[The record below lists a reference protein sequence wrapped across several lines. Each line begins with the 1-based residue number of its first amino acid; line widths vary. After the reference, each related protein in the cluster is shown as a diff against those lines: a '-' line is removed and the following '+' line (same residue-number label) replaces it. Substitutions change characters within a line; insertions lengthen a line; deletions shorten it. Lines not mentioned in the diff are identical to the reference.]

1 MKQKKSRTLILPA
14 QECRASAGAHCL
26 GFDSMIPTKL
36 DRIAHEIGGELR
48 GPASAAAIDRICTD
62 SRGAAPGALFVALQ
76 GQQTDGHRF
85 LADAFRNGASAALV
99 SKDWIAGAASAS
111 VASASKDRSISAAWD
126 AAWPL
131 IVVDDPL
138 RGLQALAR
146 WHRSKYFDRVLAIT
160 GSNGKTIVKDA
171 LKSLLA
177 GKQVFA
183 SPGSYN
189 SQLGLPLA
197 VLSAEKPEPLAVL
210 EVGISAPGEMAALEE
225 IAQPTYGILTNI
237 GLAHF
242 AAFGSREAIARE
254 KMKLFE
260 RLPKNG
266 WLLLPA
272 NEPSLE
278 GLTERIQ
285 CPIYRVGDKEKL
297 LSLRPLALS
306 EEGQL
311 LELTAPSQAA
321 RSVRVKTRS
330 PELIQDL
337 HIAACAAHLLGVPLE
352 EIAAS
357 LNDYAP
363 TSTRM
368 ELWSSPQGIRIIND
382 SYSSDPIS
390 VHAALRSA
398 TLSTSRTGRKM
409 FAFAGMREL
418 GASSA
423 REHRQVGVQAAEC
436 GFSHLFLVGNGE
448 LETTAA
454 GYKSAQPEGTV
465 LQVKSA
471 DELKNQLLPL
481 LRPGDTV
488 LFKGPR
494 NAGMVKAVRDLSGAI
509 AQRCLWVNLAAI
521 EGNIARFRRHCG
533 STVHIVAMLKALA
546 YGTELVQ
553 LGSWMAQLGIHHIG
567 VSSANE
573 GVAVRKTGADQDI
586 LVFLSEREDVDNL
599 LNYRLTPVVYS
610 AELVDSL
617 IAALSGSGR
626 VLDVHLKVDTGMHRV
641 GVSPKVAVGLAQ
653 RIRNSGVMR
662 LTGVCTHFASAE
674 DPASDDFTREQIAAF
689 DEVIAGLKSSGFHDL
704 KVHAANTAGA
714 MRFPQAH
721 YNMVRIGL
729 GLYGIY
735 PSAAAQQVMD
745 LELAVGVTS
754 RITSIQEFSPGD
766 TLGYNRTFTAKRRTK
781 VGIVPFGYDD
791 GLPWRLSGTGQVLV
805 EGRTA
810 PIVGRISMDQMQI
823 DVTDI
828 PDANIGAEV
837 LLYGTHNGHTL
848 RPEQV
853 SQMAGT
859 IPYELLTRL
868 GERVHRIYIEP

>member
-1 MKQKKSRTLILPA
+1 
-14 QECRASAGAHCL
+14 
-26 GFDSMIPTKL
+26 MIPTKL
-36 DRIAHEIGGELR
+36 DRIAREIGGELR
-48 GPASAAAIDRICTD
+48 GASASAVIDRVCTD
-62 SRGAAPGALFVALQ
+62 SRGASPGALFVALK

-85 LADAFRNGASAALV
+85 LADAFRNGATAALV
-99 SKDWIAGAASAS
+99 AQDKLSS
-111 VASASKDRSISAAWD
+111 VALNAD
-126 AAWPL
+126 WPVIAL
-131 IVVDDPL
+131 TDPL
-138 RGLQALAR
+138 LGLQALAR
-146 WHRSKYFDRVLAIT
+146 WHRQEYFAQVLAIT

-171 LKSLLA
+171 LKILLA
-177 GKQVFA
+177 GRQVLA

-197 VLSAEKPEPLAVL
+197 VLSAEKPEALAIL

-225 IAQPTYGILTNI
+225 IARPTYGILTNI

-260 RLPKNG
+260 RIPHEG

-272 NEPSLE
+272 DEPTID
-278 GLTERIQ
+278 GAAQKIR
-285 CPIYRVGDKEKL
+285 CPIYRVGDKSGNAGISKDQA
-297 LSLRPLALS
+297 LALKHVSFS
-306 EEGQL
+306 EDGQL
-311 LELTAPSQAA
+311 LELSIATQGT

-330 PELIQDL
+330 PEIIADL
-337 HIAACAAHLLGVPLE
+337 HIAAAAAHLLGVPLE
-352 EIAAS
+352 EIAAA
-357 LNDYAP
+357 LDNYAP

-382 SYSSDPIS
+382 GYSSDPIS
-390 VHAALRSA
+390 VNAALRSA
-398 TLSTSRTGRKM
+398 TLGASRNGRKM

-423 REHRQVGVQAAEC
+423 REHQQVGAQAAEC

-448 LETTAA
+448 LATTAA
-454 GYKSAQPEGTV
+454 GYKAVQPEGSV
-465 LQVKSA
+465 LQVKTA
-471 DELKNQLLPL
+471 DELKDRLLPL

-533 STVHIVAMLKALA
+533 GAVHIVAMLKAMA

-553 LGSWMAQLGIHHIG
+553 LGSWMSQLGIHHIG

-599 LNYRLTPVVYS
+599 LNSRLTPVVYS
-610 AELVDSL
+610 AELVEAFA
-617 IAALSGSGR
+617 AALTGSDR

-641 GVSPKVAVGLAQ
+641 GVPPRTALELAK
-653 RIRNSGVMR
+653 RIWASGVMR

-674 DPASDDFTREQIAAF
+674 DPASDDFTRQQIATF
-689 DEVIAGLKSSGFHDL
+689 DQVIGELKANGFDNL
-704 KVHAANTAGA
+704 KIHAANTAGA

-735 PSAAAQQVMD
+735 PSDAAKQVMD
-745 LELAVGVTS
+745 LELAVGLTS
-754 RITSIQEFSPGD
+754 RITSIQEFDPGD
-766 TLGYNRTFTAKRRTK
+766 TLGYNRTFTAKRKTK

-791 GLPWRLSGTGQVLV
+791 GLPWQLSGKGQVLV
-805 EGRTA
+805 EGRIA

-823 DVTDI
+823 DLTDI
-828 PDANIGAEV
+828 PDASIGAEI

>member
-1 MKQKKSRTLILPA
+1 L
-14 QECRASAGAHCL
+14 
-26 GFDSMIPTKL
+26 IPTNL
-36 DRIAHEIGGELR
+36 ERIAHEIGGELR
-48 GPASAAAIDRICTD
+48 GAFSSLVPASSLTIDRVCTD
-62 SRGAAPGALFVALQ
+62 SRGAAPGALFIALK

-85 LADAFRNGASAALV
+85 LADAFRNGASAAIV
-99 SKDWIAGAASAS
+99 AQEWMDGS
-111 VASASKDRSISAAWD
+111 VIENTR
-126 AAWPL
+126 PV
-131 IVVDDPL
+131 IVVPDPL

-146 WHRSKYFDRVLAIT
+146 WHRREYFERVLAIT

-171 LKSLLA
+171 LKSLLT
-177 GKQVFA
+177 GRQVLA

-197 VLSAEKPEPLAVL
+197 VLSAEKPEPLAIL

-225 IAQPTYGILTNI
+225 IARPDYGILTNI
-237 GLAHF
+237 GLAHV
-242 AAFGSREAIARE
+242 AAFGNREGIAQE

-260 RLPKNG
+260 RIPKDG
-266 WLLLPA
+266 WLLLPSG
-272 NEPSLE
+272 EPTLDVPAQN
-278 GLTERIQ
+278 IQ
-285 CPIYRVGDKEKL
+285 CTIHRIGDKDQL
-297 LSLRPLALS
+297 LSLSPISLS
-306 EEGQL
+306 ADGQV
-311 LELTAPSQAA
+311 LELSIPSQGA
-321 RSVRVKTRS
+321 RSVTVKTRS
-330 PELIQDL
+330 PEIIADL
-337 HIAACAAHLLGVPLE
+337 HFAATAAHLLGVPLE
-352 EIAAS
+352 DIAAA
-357 LNDYAP
+357 LDNYAP

-382 SYSSDPIS
+382 GYSSDPIS

-398 TLSTSRTGRKM
+398 TLGASRSGRKM

-418 GASSA
+418 GSNSA
-423 REHRQVGVQAAEC
+423 REHAQVGAQAAEC

-448 LETTAA
+448 LATTAE
-454 GYKSAQPEGTV
+454 GYKRVRPEGNV
-465 LQVKSA
+465 VQINSA
-471 DELKNQLLPL
+471 NELKDRLLPL

-521 EGNIARFRRHCG
+521 EGNIARLRRYCG
-533 STVHIVAMLKALA
+533 GAVHIVAMLKAMA
-546 YGTELVQ
+546 YGTELAQ
-553 LGSWMAQLGIHHIG
+553 LGSWMSQLGIHHVG

-573 GVAVRKTGADQDI
+573 GVAVRKTGADQEI

-599 LNYRLTPVVYS
+599 LSYRLTPVIYS
-610 AELVDSL
+610 AELVEAF
-617 IAALSGSGR
+617 AAVLAGSGR
-626 VLDVHLKVDTGMHRV
+626 TLDVHLKVDTGMHRL
-641 GVSPKVAVGLAQ
+641 GVPPATALKLAQ
-653 RIRNSGVMR
+653 RIRSSGVMR

-674 DPASDDFTREQIAAF
+674 DPASDDFTRQQITAF
-689 DEVIAGLKSSGFHDL
+689 NQVIARLEADGFNNL
-704 KVHAANTAGA
+704 QIHAANTAGA
-714 MRFPQAH
+714 IRFPEAH

-735 PSAAAQQVMD
+735 PSHAACKIID

-754 RITSIQEFSPGD
+754 RITSIQEFAPGD
-766 TLGYNRTFTAKRRTK
+766 TLGYNRTFTAQRRTK

-791 GLPWRLSGTGQVLV
+791 GLPWQLSGAGQVLV

-823 DVTDI
+823 DLTDI
-828 PDANIGAEV
+828 PGVSIGAEV

-853 SQMAGT
+853 SQTAGT